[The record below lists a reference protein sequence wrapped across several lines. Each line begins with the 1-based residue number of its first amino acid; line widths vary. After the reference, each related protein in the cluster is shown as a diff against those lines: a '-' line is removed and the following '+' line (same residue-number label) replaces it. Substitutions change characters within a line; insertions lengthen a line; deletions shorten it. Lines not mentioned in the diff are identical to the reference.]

1 MGNKN
6 YVVAIDLGFNKVVAA
21 LGTISA
27 DGQTIVKEIVSKP
40 LEGGFV
46 RGEITNIE
54 LVSTALN
61 SAVEELEQR
70 AGIKVDE
77 AVVGTSGRQ
86 IVFATNSGFV
96 YVGSDGEIRNSDVEK
111 LCDNMNNVQA
121 PEGKVILSRL
131 PQYYKIDT
139 HEIKGSPVGGF
150 GRHLEATYGYV
161 MASKAVLERIDKAF
175 DRVGIKDRTY
185 LPSAMAS
192 ALVASYDEERESGVA
207 TIDIGANT
215 TDVAV
220 YYDNKVRYVASIP
233 LGSDAINND
242 IRATAVPK
250 NSVEKL
256 KTRHGYAT
264 TSAIPFELLNSV
276 IRIPG
281 RKGQEKNKDISY
293 RDLTAIIECRLV
305 DIINFVNEVLRD
317 SGYHDRIE
325 TLVLTG
331 GGSQLKGIEVLF
343 QERTGITTRK
353 DVAASF
359 GEESV
364 AEAAEPA
371 NATVVGLLMMAIAQ
385 SDIKPTPQQQTSNEE
400 DIEDDEEWGDDN
412 DKKPKREKKR
422 GEKKD
427 NGPRVSFFDR
437 IKKAIGKVD
446 EAVFGKDIVDDED
459 I

>member
-21 LGTISA
+21 LGNLSD
-27 DGQTIVKEIVSKP
+27 DGQLIVQQIVSKP

-46 RGEITNIE
+46 RGEINNIE
-54 LVSTALN
+54 LVSNALN
-61 SAVEELEQR
+61 SAIEELEQG
-70 AGIKVDE
+70 ADIKVDSV
-77 AVVGTSGRQ
+77 VVGTSGRQ

-96 YVGSDGEIRNSDVEK
+96 YVGSDGEIRSSDVEK
-111 LCDNMNNVQA
+111 LTDNMQNVQA

-131 PQYYKIDT
+131 HQHYKIDT
-139 HEIKGSPVGGF
+139 HEITGSPVGGF

-185 LPSAMAS
+185 LPSALAS
-192 ALVASYDEERESGVA
+192 AHFASYAEEREAGVA

-233 LGSDAINND
+233 LGSEAINND

-264 TSAIPFELLNSV
+264 ASTIPYELLNSV

-293 RDLTAIIECRLV
+293 RDLSAIIECRMT
-305 DIINFVNEVLRD
+305 DIIVFLNGILND
-317 SGYHDRIE
+317 SGYRDNIE

-331 GGSQLKGIEVLF
+331 GGSQLKGIETLF
-343 QERTGITTRK
+343 EERTGIHTRV
-353 DVAASF
+353 DDAAQLH
-359 GEESV
+359 EESTP
-364 AEAAEPA
+364 EAAQPIY
-371 NATVVGLLMMAIAQ
+371 ATAVGLLMLAAQDGIIENEQKPEDPESLEDGPIGKDKVKGPKGPKGKGIAGFFKNLGSAI
-385 SDIKPTPQQQTSNEE
+385 S
-400 DIEDDEEWGDDN
+400 
-412 DKKPKREKKR
+412 
-422 GEKKD
+422 
-427 NGPRVSFFDR
+427 
-437 IKKAIGKVD
+437 KAIMP
-446 EAVFGKDIVDDED
+446 EIVDDED
-459 I
+459 VPM

>member
-21 LGTISA
+21 LGNLSD
-27 DGQTIVKEIVSKP
+27 DGQLIVQQIVSKP

-46 RGEITNIE
+46 RGEINNIE
-54 LVSTALN
+54 LVSNALN
-61 SAVEELEQR
+61 SAIEELEQG
-70 AGIKVDE
+70 ADIKVDSV
-77 AVVGTSGRQ
+77 VVGTSGRQ

-96 YVGSDGEIRNSDVEK
+96 YVGSDGEIRSSDVEK
-111 LCDNMNNVQA
+111 LTDNMQNVQA

-131 PQYYKIDT
+131 HQYYKIDT
-139 HEIKGSPVGGF
+139 HEITGSPVGGF

-185 LPSAMAS
+185 LPSALAS
-192 ALVASYDEERESGVA
+192 AHFASYAEEREAGVA

-233 LGSDAINND
+233 LGSEAINND

-264 TSAIPFELLNSV
+264 ASTIPYELLNSV

-293 RDLTAIIECRLV
+293 RDLSAIIECRMT
-305 DIINFVNEVLRD
+305 DIIVFLNGILND
-317 SGYHDRIE
+317 SGYRDNIE

-331 GGSQLKGIEVLF
+331 GGSQLKGIETLF
-343 QERTGITTRK
+343 EERTGIHTRV
-353 DVAASF
+353 DDAAQLH
-359 GEESV
+359 EESTP
-364 AEAAEPA
+364 EAAQPIY
-371 NATVVGLLMMAIAQ
+371 ATAVGLLMLAAQDGIIENEQKPEDPESLEDGPIGGKDKVKGPKGPKGKGIAGFFKNLGSAI
-385 SDIKPTPQQQTSNEE
+385 S
-400 DIEDDEEWGDDN
+400 
-412 DKKPKREKKR
+412 
-422 GEKKD
+422 
-427 NGPRVSFFDR
+427 
-437 IKKAIGKVD
+437 KAIMP
-446 EAVFGKDIVDDED
+446 EIVDDED
-459 I
+459 VPM